1 MIKVQDLFF
10 MVTVMIMHG
19 AARVD
24 LVGAYLCEFAAGGL
38 IMGDWAVAQPPRID
52 SRWLEFNNIKLSTYF
67 SISVWG
73 NVCQVMEFV
82 DHKCQV

>member
-52 SRWLEFNNIKLSTYF
+52 SR
-67 SISVWG
+67 
-73 NVCQVMEFV
+73 
-82 DHKCQV
+82 